1 MKHLIICMLILFV
14 LTGCSSIQD
23 SPSIQ
28 TTPST
33 EVLDLSLV
41 DKYEFTV
48 SSHDDYSETIIS
60 IENPQDIQIMNEFLG
75 QTVTIT
81 HSEIPC
87 DCEYLDSV
95 KIFLNDGKKLF
106 FGIERNFDDSF
117 AFSEYSLSVIRFED
131 KSYDD
136 LMNLIERFRD

>member
-1 MKHLIICMLILFV
+1 MKHLIICMLVLFV

-23 SPSIQ
+23 STSVQ
-28 TTPST
+28 NTPST

-41 DKYEFTV
+41 SKYEFTV

-60 IENPQDIQIMNEFLG
+60 IENPQDIQIMNKFLG